1 MDPVRELSSE
11 YSTKLFLKSKSRK
24 CDQVLLDNTED
35 KKTRMVQKCIEE
47 ILTQTQLCQ
56 IFH

>member
-1 MDPVRELSSE
+1 MDPVRELSTE
-11 YSTKLFLKSKSRK
+11 YSTKLCLESKSRK
-24 CDQVLLDNTED
+24 CDQVLDNTED
-35 KKTRMVQKCIEE
+35 KQQTMVQKCIGE